1 MQNLP
6 LIAAE
11 FDLIDEILLKYG
23 DDHSVLNACELDG
36 YFTALVS
43 SPTQLDIAEWFPGI
57 WGGQNPQ
64 WQTTDEA
71 KQLIELSVRHINTLA
86 RQLAEQRSAFTPR
99 FEQTEHLGQTVTLA
113 EEWCFGY
120 LRGVA
125 VANWSAL
132 PAVQAG
138 FAGRKRL
145 GGEHKGFFNRQ
156 EIWLAEGVARA
167 PGMGQA
173 GQAYQQQGQQ
183 HTHVKQP

>member
-71 KQLIELSVRHINTLA
+71 KQFIELCVRHINTLA

-132 PAVQAG
+132 PAVQATLLQAISDCAEQDN
-138 FAGRKRL
+138 FELPQDLDVTAHQQRVAA
-145 GGEHKGFFNRQ
+145 
-156 EIWLAEGVARA
+156 LAPAALALHSYWMSQR
-167 PGMGQA
+167 
-173 GQAYQQQGQQ
+173 
-183 HTHVKQP
+183 

>member
-132 PAVQAG
+132 PAVQATLLQAIRDCAEQDN
-138 FAGRKRL
+138 FELPQDLDVTAHQQRVAA
-145 GGEHKGFFNRQ
+145 
-156 EIWLAEGVARA
+156 LAPAALALHSYWMSQR
-167 PGMGQA
+167 
-173 GQAYQQQGQQ
+173 
-183 HTHVKQP
+183 